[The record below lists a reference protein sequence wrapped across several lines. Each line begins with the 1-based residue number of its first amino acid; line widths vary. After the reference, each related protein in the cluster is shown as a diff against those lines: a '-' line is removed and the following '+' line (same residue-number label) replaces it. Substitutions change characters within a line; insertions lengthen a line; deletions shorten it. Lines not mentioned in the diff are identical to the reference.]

1 MNNFI
6 LNIEVRGQR
15 EEGGEDIIEVI
26 FKHFKSHF
34 CIKARRLR
42 MNRIH
47 NVREIVLI
55 FVNLLVKRGL
65 AFPSQF

>member
-15 EEGGEDIIEVI
+15 EEGNEDVREVI

-34 CIKARRLR
+34 CIKARGLR

-47 NVREIVLI
+47 NVTEIIL
-55 FVNLLVKRGL
+55 NLCE
-65 AFPSQF
+65 SSS